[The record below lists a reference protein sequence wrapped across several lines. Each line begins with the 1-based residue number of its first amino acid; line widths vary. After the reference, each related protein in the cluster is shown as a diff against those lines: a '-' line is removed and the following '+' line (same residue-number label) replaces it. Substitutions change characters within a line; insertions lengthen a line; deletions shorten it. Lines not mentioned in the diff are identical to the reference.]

1 MMRRQ
6 DSQKGMTLLEL
17 AVGTAIIGILVL
29 GTVALFTHEV
39 TGTAAART
47 SVTVGHEIREA
58 ARWLC
63 RDGIMAETTNL
74 IEGAEPVDNLVLS
87 WVERYECINVPH
99 TCSYILSGDELR
111 RDYDGTVTTVARHIS
126 GIKFSQTGDVL
137 TVSITCTPPWIGQNQ
152 TVEKTYR
159 IYLRAA
165 NAGET

>member
-1 MMRRQ
+1 MRRQ

-17 AVGTAIIGILVL
+17 VVGTAIIGIIAL
-29 GTVALFTHEV
+29 GTVALINHEV
-39 TGTAAART
+39 KGTAAART
-47 SVTVGHEIREA
+47 SVTVGAEIREA

-74 IEGAEPVDNLVLS
+74 VEGAQPADNLVLS

-99 TCSYILSGDELR
+99 TCSYVLVGDELH

-126 GIKFSQTGDVL
+126 GIKFSQNGDVL
-137 TVSITCTPPWIGQNQ
+137 TVSITCTPPWIGQNR

-165 NAGET
+165 NGGQT